1 MRGPFTY
8 SDLYKSR
15 KSVLVFIT
23 NSAYKLWKSCSK
35 WFFIGPRLAY
45 NICRIFEYSWCEHS
59 SKISIPTLIASEIVD
74 LSGYVFWRTSFS
86 LSSLSRIM
94 TNKVPSHWGFWD
106 FEKVPALSDDSSIDV
121 ILSARQGHYYTPP
134 LKTGNVGTILNINS
148 NPMIFNEPS

>member
-23 NSAYKLWKSCSK
+23 NSAYKLWNSCSK

-86 LSSLSRIM
+86 EKLSPYPACLELWRTRYLLIGDFGILKKYRLSVM
-94 TNKVPSHWGFWD
+94 TQASMWFCLLAKV
-106 FEKVPALSDDSSIDV
+106 I
-121 ILSARQGHYYTPP
+121 ITPH
-134 LKTGNVGTILNINS
+134 L
-148 NPMIFNEPS
+148 

>member
-1 MRGPFTY
+1 
-8 SDLYKSR
+8 
-15 KSVLVFIT
+15 
-23 NSAYKLWKSCSK
+23 
-35 WFFIGPRLAY
+35 
-45 NICRIFEYSWCEHS
+45 
-59 SKISIPTLIASEIVD
+59 
-74 LSGYVFWRTSFS
+74 
-86 LSSLSRIM
+86 M